1 MAGLVVRG
9 LSLPHFHLSDRGST
23 VDNRFSWFC
32 ILLAQFCL
40 LLVPFTLS
48 AQPYDPAMFQD
59 LRWRSIGPFRGGRT
73 VAISGIPA
81 QPNVFYMAP
90 NDGGVWKTTDAGR
103 TWNPIFD
110 DQPNNAQP
118 TGSIGALAIAPSNPN
133 IIYVGSG
140 EGLRRP
146 DLYVGD
152 GIYKSTDAG
161 QTWQHLGQR
170 DGALRNA
177 QQIASIIVDPKDPNR
192 LFVAAQGH
200 PYGPNPERGIFRS
213 LDGGQTF
220 QKVLYKDENS
230 GGMDL
235 VFDPRNSQIIFAS
248 LWSSRRPPWSI
259 GGGYDGPGSGLYK
272 STDGGDTWH
281 QLTKGLPGEA
291 EGIGRIGPTV
301 SPSDPDRMYA
311 WVNAKKNSGIYRS
324 DDAGESWQQVNGEER
339 IYGRGDD
346 FGCVQV
352 DPRNKDTIY
361 VANTSTY
368 RSTDGGKTFTAIKG
382 APGGDD
388 YHTIWINPDHPDIIA
403 IALDQG
409 ATISVNGGQTWS
421 SWYNQPT
428 AQFYHVITD
437 NQFPYWVYG
446 GQQESGSVGT
456 ASRSDF
462 GEITFRDWTTVGVE
476 EYGYVA
482 PDPLHPNLIYGGKV
496 TVFDRNTG
504 QTRDVSPVV
513 LRQGNYR
520 FNRTAPLLFSPVD
533 PRILYLGSNVLF
545 KTTDGGDSWQIIS
558 PDLTR
563 EDPGV
568 PATLGPFIADDP
580 AKGKHRGVIY
590 SIAPSPKDVNL
601 IWAGTDDGLIQV
613 THDAGKNWQ
622 NVTPPDL
629 TPWSKLA
636 QMDASH
642 FDTSTAYAAI
652 NRFRLDD
659 LHPYIYRTH
668 DGGKTWQ
675 KIVTGL
681 PDNEP
686 VNTVRE
692 DPKRK
697 GLLFA
702 GTERTVYVSFDD
714 GDHWQSLK
722 QNLPSTSIRDL
733 VIHGDDI
740 VVGTHGRS
748 FWILDNITPLRQF
761 NSEVASAPTHL
772 FAPQLTYR
780 VRRNNN
786 TDTPLPPEEPAG
798 QNPPDDAMIDYWLG
812 SASKGAVTLEIVDA
826 ASGQVVRNFSSA
838 DQPEVVNPKDF
849 NVPMYWVRPA
859 RTLSASAG
867 MHRFLWDL
875 TYPAPEVL
883 TRDYPISAIYHDTPL
898 YPLGATVLP
907 GQYKVVLTVDGK
919 SYTQTLELKM
929 DPRVK
934 TSPEDLRRQFDLDRK
949 IAEALH
955 KDYEALKQVRSLRA
969 QIRWLLR
976 DQHSTSMASSTGLD
990 AAAKIA
996 AELDAKAALIEG
1008 EEGGATYLSTP
1019 AGRSLSRL
1027 NGGLNAL
1034 LSALDT
1040 ADAAPTTQQSSTFE
1054 ELEKALEARLS
1065 LWEQLNSKEVPALND
1080 QLKKAGQPPLDLQKP
1095 VPSAADAAATTSQD
1109 RDKDEE

>member
-1 MAGLVVRG
+1 M
-9 LSLPHFHLSDRGST
+9 
-23 VDNRFSWFC
+23 
-32 ILLAQFCL
+32 
-40 LLVPFTLS
+40 
-48 AQPYDPAMFQD
+48 YQD
-59 LRWRSIGPFRGGRT
+59 LHWRMIGPFRGGRT
-73 VAISGIPA
+73 VAISGVPG

-90 NDGGVWKTTDAGR
+90 NNGGVWKTTDFGH

-110 DQPNNAQP
+110 GQPKNNQPNDLP
-118 TGSIGALAIAPSNPN
+118 SGSIGALAVAPSNPN
-133 IIYVGSG
+133 TIYVGSG

-146 DLYVGD
+146 DLSTGN

-161 QTWQHLGQR
+161 RTWQHLGLR
-170 DGALRNA
+170 DA
-177 QQIASIIVDPKDPNR
+177 QQIASIIVDPKDANR

-213 LDGGQTF
+213 RDGGQTF
-220 QKVLYKDENS
+220 QKVLYKDENV

-248 LWSSRRPPWSI
+248 MWSSRRPPWTT
-259 GGGYDGPGSGLYK
+259 GGGYNGPGSGLYK
-272 STDGGDTWH
+272 STDGGDNWR

-311 WVNAKKNSGIYRS
+311 WVNAKKGSGIYRS
-324 DDAGESWQQVNGEER
+324 DDAGESWQQVNDEGR
-339 IYGRGDD
+339 IWGRGDD
-346 FGCVQV
+346 FGCVRV
-352 DPRNKDTIY
+352 DPKNKDVIY

-368 RSTDGGKTFTAIKG
+368 RSTDAGKNFTAIKG

-388 YHTIWINPDHPDIIA
+388 YHTIWINPQIPDIIA
-403 IALDQG
+403 LAVDQG
-409 ATISVNGGQTWS
+409 ATITVNGGQTWS

-437 NQFPYWVYG
+437 DQFPYWVYG

-462 GEITFRDWTTVGVE
+462 GEITFRDWTTLGVE

-482 PDPLHPNLIYGGKV
+482 PDPLHPNLIYGGKT

-513 LRQGNYR
+513 LRTGEYR
-520 FNRTAPLLFSPVD
+520 FNRTAPLIFSRAD
-533 PRILYLGSNVLF
+533 PHVLYLGSNVLF
-545 KTTDGGDSWQIIS
+545 STRDGGNSWQIIS

-568 PATLGPFIADDP
+568 PATLGPFVADDP

-590 SIAPSPKDVNL
+590 SLAPSPKDANL

-613 THDAGKNWQ
+613 TRDGGKTWQ
-622 NVTPPDL
+622 NVTPPEL

-636 QMDASH
+636 QLDASH
-642 FDTSTAYAAI
+642 FDTATVYAAV

-668 DGGKTWQ
+668 DGGKSWQ
-675 KIVTGL
+675 KIVSGL
-681 PDNEP
+681 PDEP

-692 DPKRK
+692 DPAHK

-702 GTERTVYVSFDD
+702 GTERSVYVSWDD
-714 GDHWQSLK
+714 GDHWQSL
-722 QNLPSTSIRDL
+722 QMNLPPTSIRDL
-733 VIHGDDI
+733 VIHHDDV

-761 NSEVASAPTHL
+761 NSEVANAPAHL
-772 FAPQLTYR
+772 FKPQLTYR

-786 TDTPLPPEEPAG
+786 PDTPLPPEEPAG
-798 QNPPDDAMIDYWLG
+798 QNPPDGAMIDYSLKAAPSG
-812 SASKGAVTLEIVDA
+812 PVTLEIVDA
-826 ASGQVVRNFSSA
+826 SSGKVVRHFSSA
-838 DQPEVVNPKDF
+838 DKPEPVDPKEL

-859 RTLSASAG
+859 RTLSAAPG

-875 TYPAPEVL
+875 TYPAPDVL
-883 TRDYPISAIYHDTPL
+883 DHDYPISAIYHDTPR

-907 GQYKVVLTVDGK
+907 GEYKVVLSVNGK
-919 SYTQTLELKM
+919 TYMQNFEIKM

-934 TSPEDLRRQFDLDRK
+934 TSPEDLRRQFDFDRK
-949 IAEALH
+949 IADALHRDFEALQ
-955 KDYEALKQVRSLRA
+955 QVRSLRA
-969 QIRWLLR
+969 QLKALANSPDAIKK
-976 DQHSTSMASSTGLD
+976 
-990 AAAKIA
+990 AAADL
-996 AELDAKAALIEG
+996 EAKAAPIEG
-1008 EEGGATYLSTP
+1008 QGGGYGSRYLSTP

-1027 NGGLNAL
+1027 NSGFNAVV
-1034 LSALDT
+1034 SALDT
-1040 ADAAPTTQQSSTFE
+1040 ADAAPTTQQVAMFG
-1054 ELEKALEARLS
+1054 ELNKALE
-1065 LWEQLNSKEVPALND
+1065 EQLSAWAKLKSKDIPELNEL
-1080 QLKKAGQPPLDLQKP
+1080 LKKAGQPAIDLQKA
-1095 VPSAADAAATTSQD
+1095 VSGSADEDDSQD
-1109 RDKDEE
+1109 RD